1 MMWFP
6 LLTRKKDNA
15 HCVICNK
22 ELKKFRYK
30 PRSEWNMVG
39 LLCGDCHIKKTMEY
53 SEDTH
58 QREKQRQH
66 RNEEHELETAKCAVC
81 DGKITSEVEQL
92 KPKWQWNMDSNS
104 MLCKR
109 CFARKDLEYEKRIN
123 YCALC
128 GTKMSFFRYN
138 PKPRWRVEGQLC
150 RRCWDTSNARWK
162 NQN

>member
-1 MMWFP
+1 MWFP

-81 DGKITSEVEQL
+81 DGTSEVEQL